1 MKQRLI
7 ALQGLF
13 IFTVGLVLVSSC
25 QRSQPTAPP
34 PDSPLQLAIA
44 VPPALQEIV
53 DRFVRAA
60 EAFDI
65 PQLLDM
71 YAEDFLSGTGRTKE
85 SIREV
90 FTQLRKNNVKLEIER
105 ADLESVENDRASL
118 RTQFRLRY
126 RDRFRI
132 LGEGEVVVTDILK
145 HALRREHADWKIHA
159 DERLFTYREG
169 RFGLHPPNVQLDVP
183 DRLPLNLE
191 YGVTIT
197 VRQENATEYQV
208 MVGNYAEDPAI
219 LPPPDIVASPPEDG
233 ILRVNLLPNPQGRSE
248 MVRITVIAATVE
260 GQWIGATTV
269 SKFVPGAL
277 TQKQEQ
283 AEEREPI

>member
-7 ALQGLF
+7 ALQRLF
-13 IFTVGLVLVSSC
+13 VFTVGLVLVSSC
-25 QRSQPTAPP
+25 QRSEPTNPP
-34 PDSPLQLAIA
+34 QDSPLQPAVA
-44 VPPALQEIV
+44 VPPDLQETV
-53 DRFVRAA
+53 DRLVRAA

-65 PQLLDM
+65 PHLLDV

-85 SIREV
+85 NIREV
-90 FTQLRKNNVKLEIER
+90 FTQLRKNHVTLEVEK
-105 ADLESVENDRASL
+105 ADLESIENDKAFL

-126 RDRFRI
+126 MDHFRT

-145 HALRREHADWKIHA
+145 HALRKENAGWKIHA

-169 RFGLHPPNVQLDVP
+169 RFGPHPPNVQLDVP
-183 DRLPLNLE
+183 DRLPLDLE
-191 YGVTIT
+191 YVVTIT

-219 LPPPDIVASPPEDG
+219 PPPPDIVASPPEDG

-248 MVRITVIAATVE
+248 MVRITVLAVTSE
-260 GQWIGATTV
+260 GQWIGATTI
-269 SKFVPGAL
+269 SKFVPGAP
-277 TQKQEQ
+277 TRKQEK
-283 AEEREPI
+283 AEEQEPI